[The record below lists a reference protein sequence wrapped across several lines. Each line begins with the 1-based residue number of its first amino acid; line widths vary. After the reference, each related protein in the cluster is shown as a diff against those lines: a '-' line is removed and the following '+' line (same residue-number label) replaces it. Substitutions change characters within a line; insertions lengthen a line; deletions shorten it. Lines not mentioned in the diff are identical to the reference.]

1 MTSLTL
7 LEAATELGA
16 GLGKMGA
23 TFGAGISTI
32 GAGYGIGQ
40 IGKTAMES
48 LARQPEA
55 SGDIRTNMIL
65 ACAFIEGIAF
75 LSIVVCL
82 LSLFV

>member
-1 MTSLTL
+1 MTSMTL
-7 LEAATELGA
+7 LEAASGIGA
-16 GLGKMGA
+16 GLGKIGA

-32 GAGYGIGQ
+32 GAAYGIGQ

-48 LARQPEA
+48 IARQPEVA
-55 SGDIRTNMIL
+55 GDIRTNMIL